1 MWPDPHVN
9 EHWECSNVVSQLA
22 LTLFGVTYPGLAELS
37 KLIRSD
43 IQNMF

>member
-9 EHWECSNVVSQLA
+9 EHWECSNVISQPA
-22 LTLFGVTYPGLAELS
+22 LTLCGVTHSGLAELS
-37 KLIRSD
+37 KLICTD